1 MPLLSCTART
11 CVYNSDEYCSKGDI
25 QVDGERATTV
35 DETCCKSFKERTH
48 ESAANSRGCGCETID
63 VDCTAQQ
70 CVFNEQKKCKADKIT
85 ITGAAACR
93 KDDTKCGSFRE
104 K

>member
-1 MPLLSCTART
+1 MPLLNCTART

-35 DETCCKSFKERTH
+35 DGTCCKSFKERTN
-48 ESAANSRGCGCETID
+48 EAASNSCGCGCKTID
-63 VDCTAQQ
+63 VDCSVSQ
-70 CVFNEQKKCKADKIT
+70 CVFNDHKKCKADKIT
-85 ITGAAACR
+85 ITGAAACH
-93 KDDTKCGSFRE
+93 KEDTNCGSFRE